1 MSSLSTRKKN
11 NIGTTRSEGR
21 LGPAPAGS
29 RAMAAGRW
37 RRQRAPH
44 RACARRDLHACSLEC
59 LRAMA
64 PACVQNRVLAC
75 SPRLLACSG
84 ACTHAVSLACVHSG
98 MFACN
103 PACMHAVR
111 CARVQSRLL
120 PCSLPFLRALRA
132 ARVKWPGAS
141 MQSRL
146 HRCNRSVHTCS
157 AVCLPAVPR
166 ACMQIRLLPCTL
178 RCSGAGRSNL
188 TKIPVC
194 QMVGRSNF
202 RYKSNQQNQSG
213 RGHSGTRLLSVQQR
227 EALTKF
233 EVTCP
238 RSLGDGSVFGLQAQ
252 RSE

>member
-1 MSSLSTRKKN
+1 MAQAACMRAA
-11 NIGTTRSEGR
+11 RSACLQSGVFTCN
-21 LGPAPAGS
+21 GAGL
-29 RAMAAGRW
+29 RAE
-37 RRQRAPH
+37 P
-44 RACARRDLHACSLEC
+44 RACMQS
-59 LRAMA
+59 
-64 PACVQNRVLAC
+64 
-75 SPRLLACSG
+75 
-84 ACTHAVSLACVHSG
+84 SLACVHSG

-178 RCSGAGRSNL
+178 RCSGAARSNL

-194 QMVGRSNF
+194 QMVSRSNF